1 MRSFLV
7 AIQFLTRIPVP
18 GGNALPSPEVF
29 RRSVRYL
36 PLVGGLIGGLSAA
49 VIWGAAH
56 LWVLPLAI
64 VLGLALEAWITGA
77 FHEDAVADFFDA
89 FGGGHSTDRVLEILR
104 DSRIGAYGTVALIG
118 ALSIRGGALMA
129 TPPTVLAAALIASA
143 TLGRL
148 MILPAMVLL
157 PPLQGRDSV
166 AKDAGQGAAW
176 PDVMIGV
183 VVSLPGVAW
192 YAWLQPVRLVIAA
205 VALLLALIL
214 FLRVVRRR
222 LGGMTGDCLGCLC
235 YFGQVT
241 VLLVA
246 CARISGLP

>member
-18 GGNALPSPEVF
+18 GGNALPPPEVF

-49 VIWGAAH
+49 TIWGASH
-56 LWVLPLAI
+56 LWVLPLA
-64 VLGLALEAWITGA
+64 VLLALALEAWITGA

-89 FGGGHSTDRVLEILR
+89 FGGGYTKERVLEILR
-104 DSRIGAYGTVALIG
+104 DSRIGAYGSVAIIL
-118 ALSIRGGALMA
+118 ALAIRGSTLMSMSL
-129 TPPTVLAAALIASA
+129 PVLAAALIASA

-157 PPLQGRDSV
+157 PPLQGRDSI
-166 AKDAGQGAAW
+166 AKDAGQGATWSDAL
-176 PDVMIGV
+176 VAL
-183 VVSLPGVAW
+183 VVSVPGVAW
-192 YAWLQPVRLVIAA
+192 YAWLQPIQLAIALGA
-205 VALLLALIL
+205 LGLTLLL
-214 FLRVVRRR
+214 FLGVVRRR
-222 LGGMTGDCLGCLC
+222 LGGITGDCLGCLC
-235 YFGQVT
+235 YLCQLV

-246 CARISGLP
+246 CAKVPHG